1 MAKILSKGKLSD
13 DLVKQV
19 GQLSY
24 RRKDLLGS
32 GSFGTVFRGKLKH
45 ASTENKP
52 DIDVAIKRIEEINA
66 REIETVVIGNLEPHP
81 NVLQYYCIEEDYD
94 FM

>member
-1 MAKILSKGKLSD
+1 MTKRSIEGNLIEEKI
-13 DLVKQV
+13 KQV

-24 RRKDLLGS
+24 RRKDRLGR

-45 ASTENKP
+45 PSTENKP
-52 DIDVAIKRIEEINA
+52 DIEVAIKRIEIVDAKDVEI
-66 REIETVVIGNLEPHP
+66 VDIGNIPPHP
-81 NVLQYYCIEEDYD
+81 NVLQYYCIVDDDD